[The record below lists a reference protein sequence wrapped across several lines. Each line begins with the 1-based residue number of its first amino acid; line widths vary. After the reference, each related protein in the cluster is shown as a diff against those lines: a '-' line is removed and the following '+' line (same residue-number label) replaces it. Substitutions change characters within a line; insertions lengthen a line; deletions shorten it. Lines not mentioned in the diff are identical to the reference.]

1 MQPTNKHSRWA
12 MLPVILSLAWPTML
26 EQLMQTAVQ
35 YIDTAMVGALGTH
48 ATAAVGATTTLN
60 WLISSTISAMG
71 VGFLAYIA
79 RARGAGDEN
88 KARRASAQAVLAAAA
103 AGLFFTAL
111 TLGCSEKVPVWMQV
125 DPSIQDLAAQ
135 YFFVLYLPMLFRAAI
150 LIFGTVL
157 RAAGDAK
164 TPMLVGLLV
173 NVINI
178 VLNLLFIFPT
188 RDVTLLGLTFTMPG
202 AGWGVVGAAAASALA
217 FTTGGIVITLA
228 LWRHPDISPRGQSFR
243 PNRDILRPCLKTAVP
258 NMFQRFATS
267 LGYVAFAAMVNG
279 LGPVSAAAMTIANT
293 VESAFYIPGFGM
305 QTAAST
311 LAGNALGARDQQRMK
326 DLSAMFIR
334 IELVLMLLS
343 GGALFLFAPALTG
356 LFSTS
361 QEVILLCV
369 AVLRMMALSEP
380 LFGVALIIEG
390 ILLGIGNTRIPFL
403 FNLIGMWGVRIV
415 CTFLCTQ
422 LGGMGLVAACACMVL
437 HNLVLFVL
445 FLVYYVRGNWN
456 PLTN

>member
-35 YIDTAMVGALGTH
+35 YIDTAMVGSLGTH

-111 TLGCSEKVPVWMQV
+111 TLGCSGKVPVWMQV
-125 DPSIQDLAAQ
+125 DPSIQELSAQ
-135 YFFVLYLPMLFRAAI
+135 YFFVLYSPMLFRTAI
-150 LIFGTVL
+150 LIFGTIL

-178 VLNLLFIFPT
+178 VLNLLLIFPT
-188 RDVTLLGLTFTMPG
+188 RSVTLLGLTFTMPG

-217 FTTGGIVITLA
+217 FTTGGIVITIA

-243 PNRDILRPCLKTAVP
+243 PNRDILRPCLRTAVP

-311 LAGNALGARDQQRMK
+311 LAGNALGARDQQRMR
-326 DLSAMFIR
+326 DLTAMFIR
-334 IELVLMLLS
+334 IELVLMILS
-343 GGALFLFAPALTG
+343 GGTLFLFAPALTG

-390 ILLGIGNTRIPFL
+390 ILLGIGNTKIPFL

-422 LGGMGLVAACACMVL
+422 LWGMGLVAACACMVL

-456 PLTN
+456 PLMN